1 MLPFIVGGAILAVG
15 FGVLAAFFDVETEKE
30 KERQNTLKKDIKD
43 YTHKAQQAKKR
54 HKHQQTLKIAD
65 HCLNIIQPYL
75 QEIER
80 LQQEKK
86 ETPTQ
91 LEAVLEQIQQEMK
104 SLPIQQKHA
113 LQIYYNR
120 FEDAQ
125 RRTLAYLDYLSR
137 LKTQL
142 QKKEKRLKS
151 DLGEI
156 KELEQKVK
164 KNNENIASNQEWLE
178 RHREWVMNRNLI
190 TQRMPLKCKS
200 GWMKDKK
207 KLTELSTL
215 SPRLKAK

>member
-30 KERQNTLKKDIKD
+30 KERQNTLKKDIEN

-65 HCLNIIQPYL
+65 HCLNIIQRYL

-91 LEAVLEQIQQEMK
+91 LKAVLEQIQQEMK

-120 FEDAQ
+120 FEGRATP
-125 RRTLAYLDYLSR
+125 RFSLFGLFVS
-137 LKTQL
+137 LKNSIT
-142 QKKEKRLKS
+142 R
-151 DLGEI
+151 
-156 KELEQKVK
+156 
-164 KNNENIASNQEWLE
+164 E
-178 RHREWVMNRNLI
+178 R
-190 TQRMPLKCKS
+190 
-200 GWMKDKK
+200 
-207 KLTELSTL
+207 
-215 SPRLKAK
+215 KAP

>member
-1 MLPFIVGGAILAVG
+1 M
-15 FGVLAAFFDVETEKE
+15 
-30 KERQNTLKKDIKD
+30 
-43 YTHKAQQAKKR
+43 
-54 HKHQQTLKIAD
+54 
-65 HCLNIIQPYL
+65 

-91 LEAVLEQIQQEMK
+91 LKAVLEQIQQEMK
-104 SLPIQQKHA
+104 SLPIQQKLA

-125 RRTLAYLDYLSR
+125 RRALAYLDYLSR

-142 QKKEKRLKS
+142 QEKEKRLKS

-156 KELEQKVK
+156 KKLKQKVK

-178 RHREWVMNRNLI
+178 RHREWRDESQSNNPTIQTMQIRCKNEWIAIRTISEKPKILS
-190 TQRMPLKCKS
+190 LKPKI
-200 GWMKDKK
+200 G
-207 KLTELSTL
+207 
-215 SPRLKAK
+215 